1 MGANRKMAQP
11 ESYPAAFLA
20 AVRSGAGVILTE
32 DLPWTTISSAKRF
45 RLLLALLKEKKS
57 HPLHLQA
64 MKRWSVQAESRAL
77 IVSAADSAELVPR
90 LSAAI
95 IERALST

>member
-11 ESYPAAFLA
+11 ESYPGAFLT
-20 AVRSGAGVILTE
+20 AVRAGAGVMLAE

-45 RLLLALLKEKKS
+45 RLLLALLKSKPGHE
-57 HPLHLQA
+57 LHQQA
-64 MKRWSVQAESRAL
+64 MKRWSVSAESRAL
-77 IVSAADSAELVPR
+77 VVSAADSAELAPR
-90 LSAAI
+90 MGAAI